1 MPAPVIIWG
10 VVIGLEELALLFLAT
25 GATVVY
31 VDQTMNK
38 GPVTT
43 GRSEPTWSDSSE
55 TIYSESTNITQS
67 DLYNY
72 SNDASIDEVIERE
85 LHSQSIGLEQEYSR
99 ISSEEKARL
108 RADTLAQI
116 TALVTTQ
123 NCNCPPDTF
132 KRVRLEPIR
141 RGMSLLSLDY
151 QSAICGV
158 DWDPDSFNGKSSLI
172 PEWVYYKGP
181 GKPPVDFDGWLPRFC
196 LFLEVKAR
204 FDFMFQKGTGK
215 PVLNDWSVGFQEKL
229 KDQARRQNEVCSY
242 NMPAKCCWVWMT
254 PKASIYFKNEIID
267 SFPHLF
273 SIYIPLF
280 N

>member
-1 MPAPVIIWG
+1 MPAPLIIWG
-10 VVIGLEELALLFLAT
+10 VAIGLEELALLFLAT

-31 VDQTMNK
+31 VDQTMKK

-43 GRSEPTWSDSSE
+43 GHSDPTWSDSSE
-55 TIYSESTNITQS
+55 TIYSESTEITQS

-72 SNDASIDEVIERE
+72 SDAATIDEVIERE

-99 ISSEEKARL
+99 ISLEEKARL
-108 RADTLAQI
+108 RAEALAQI

-151 QSAICGV
+151 QSAISDVEWYTEEG
-158 DWDPDSFNGKSSLI
+158 NKKSKFI
-172 PEWVYYKGP
+172 PEWVYFQGP
-181 GKPPVDFDGWLPRFC
+181 GNPPVDFDGWLPRFC
-196 LFLEVKAR
+196 LFLEAKAR
-204 FDFMFQKGTGK
+204 FDFLFQKGIGK
-215 PVLNDWSVGFQEKL
+215 PVIQKWALQLYDKL
-229 KDQARRQNEVCSY
+229 DSQAERQNTVCSF

-254 PKASIYFKNEIID
+254 DKAFRYFKQVIQPKY
-267 SFPHLF
+267 PHLF
-273 SIYIPLF
+273 SIYVPLS
-280 N
+280 